1 MCLFT
6 GEKEK
11 KLFIFQR
18 KQKSI
23 FLESLCSKE
32 RPHSYAGDCIVQII
46 LYDWSVTREAPENI
60 GSALKSIVSRYGEL
74 KSDPTTL
81 VDAEGEE
88 LSLNKVDTALKSVG
102 ITLQD
107 TNGQFRAFD
116 DVIMELSERWDTLSK
131 NQQRYELENV
141 S

>member
-1 MCLFT
+1 MCS
-6 GEKEK
+6 EQKEHK
-11 KLFIFQR
+11 
-18 KQKSI
+18 
-23 FLESLCSKE
+23 
-32 RPHSYAGDCIVQII
+32 D
-46 LYDWSVTREAPENI
+46 
-60 GSALKSIVSRYGEL
+60 GEL

>member
-1 MCLFT
+1 MQSAEIAELTFWSS
-6 GEKEK
+6 
-11 KLFIFQR
+11 QR
-18 KQKSI
+18 LPRSTQIGWWYSPNH
-23 FLESLCSKE
+23 LC
-32 RPHSYAGDCIVQII
+32 
-46 LYDWSVTREAPENI
+46 DWSVTREAPENI

-74 KSDPTTL
+74 KSDPTAL

-131 NQQRYELENV
+131 NQQRYLKAA
-141 S
+141 